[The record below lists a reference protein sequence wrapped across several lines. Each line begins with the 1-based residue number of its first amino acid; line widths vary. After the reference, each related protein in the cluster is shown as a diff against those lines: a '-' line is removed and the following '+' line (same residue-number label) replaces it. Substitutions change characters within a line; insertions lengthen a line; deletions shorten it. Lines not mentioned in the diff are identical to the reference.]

1 MCLTLLNAVSM
12 FGQKCIAR
20 NSPVA
25 ICATKQSPSNDP
37 KFHQPLIVDG
47 VGRSTSALFAILN
60 RGCLFL
66 WERMSGSTN
75 AGNSYLSEYYLS
87 FSPHCVS

>member
-60 RGCLFL
+60 RGCLFRVGL
-66 WERMSGSTN
+66 FIILRVV
-75 AGNSYLSEYYLS
+75 AVPLI
-87 FSPHCVS
+87 H

>member
-25 ICATKQSPSNDP
+25 ICAIKQSPSNDP
-37 KFHQPLIVDG
+37 KFHQPLIVEG

-60 RGCLFL
+60 RGCLFRVGL
-66 WERMSGSTN
+66 FIILYVVAVPFIR
-75 AGNSYLSEYYLS
+75 
-87 FSPHCVS
+87 

>member
-1 MCLTLLNAVSM
+1 M

-25 ICATKQSPSNDP
+25 ICASKQSPSNDP

-47 VGRSTSALFAILN
+47 VGRSIPHENYEECEVGMRSLLF
-60 RGCLFL
+60 
-66 WERMSGSTN
+66 
-75 AGNSYLSEYYLS
+75 
-87 FSPHCVS
+87 